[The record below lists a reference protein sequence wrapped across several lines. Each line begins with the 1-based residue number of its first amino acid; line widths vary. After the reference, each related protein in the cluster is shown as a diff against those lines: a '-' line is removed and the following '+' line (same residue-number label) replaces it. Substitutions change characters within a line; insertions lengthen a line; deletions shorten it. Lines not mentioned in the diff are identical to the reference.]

1 MALSPRLEQRQQ
13 QKLVMTPQ
21 LQQAIR
27 LLQMNNLELAAHLN
41 EELQRNPLLD
51 VQEGMGDS
59 AGQARETI
67 ARGVDTQISA
77 DNPTVAEAVF
87 ETGRENLYD
96 EAPADRA
103 ARMGADLSLNGAP
116 LDAETPLSR
125 PETLRESLL
134 SQIGMEAH
142 LADDVRLAAAAL
154 VDELDGRGYLD
165 APLFEIADRYG
176 MSVPKLEEALTA
188 LQACEP
194 AGIGARDLAECLT
207 LQLKDRGLFDPAF
220 ALLLQHLPLVA
231 SGKRDVLAKVV
242 EVSDARLARMI
253 ATLRDLD
260 PKPGATLSL
269 DPVVQAVPDVF
280 ILPGADDGWRVELNT
295 DTLPRVL
302 VNEKYAADL
311 SAKGEEV
318 ASFITECTAGAN
330 WLIRAMEQR
339 ANTILKITSRIVAHQ
354 DAFFREGVAA
364 LRPLTMQT
372 VADEIGMHE
381 STVSRVANGKFLHC
395 PRGTFELRF
404 FFGQAVGGQGDD
416 AEAHA
421 AKAIQTRISKLID
434 AEDPAKT
441 LSDDKIAEILKAD
454 GMNVARRTVAK
465 YREGMGIL
473 SSVQRRRQ
481 KSGK

>member
-1 MALSPRLEQRQQ
+1 MALTPRLELRQQ

-27 LLQMNNLELAAHLN
+27 LLQMNNLELSAHLN
-41 EELQRNPLLD
+41 EEMQRNPLLD
-51 VQEGMGDS
+51 VQEGISDG
-59 AGQARETI
+59 ATQAPEPL
-67 ARGVDTQISA
+67 ARGVDTQINS
-77 DNPTVAEAVF
+77 DNPSIAEGVF

-103 ARMGADLSLNGAP
+103 ARIGADMVGRGP
-116 LDAETPLSR
+116 DIETPLSR
-125 PETLRESLL
+125 PTTLREGLL
-134 SQIGMEAH
+134 AQIGMDPH

-154 VDELDGRGYLD
+154 VDELDGRGYIE

-176 MSVPKLEEALTA
+176 LSSAKVLEAVEAL
-188 LQACEP
+188 QSCDP
-194 AGIGARDLAECLT
+194 PGIGARDLAECLA
-207 LQLKDRGLFDPAF
+207 LQLRDKGVMNDAF
-220 ALLLQHLPLVA
+220 ALLLQHLPLIA
-231 SGKRDVLAKVV
+231 SGKRSVLAKVV
-242 EVSDARLARMI
+242 EVTEPQLNRMI
-253 ATLRDLD
+253 TTLRDLD
-260 PKPGATLSL
+260 PKPGAALSL

-280 ILPGADDGWRVELNT
+280 ILPGQDDGWRIELNT

-354 DAFFREGVAA
+354 DGFFREGVSA

-372 VADEIGMHE
+372 IADEIGMHE

-404 FFGQAVGGQGDD
+404 FFGQAVGKQGDD
-416 AEAHA
+416 DEAHA

-434 AEDPAKT
+434 AENPAKT